1 LMVPIVVTGKRHV
14 AVDCERREAMS
25 ERENGNKRIK
35 GEKEKLIGYCGL
47 YCGDCSGY
55 KGTIA
60 NLARDLRKE
69 LDRERF
75 GELAKIL
82 SKIPFFKALEGF
94 PQCCEVLDTLPK
106 MRCKKTCRGNGGP
119 PDCEIRKCNRNKGL
133 DGCWQCEAFKT
144 CTKLDF
150 LKAGHGDAHIKNLG
164 KLKRNGPTAFVIGKR
179 HWRTAAKNG

>member
-1 LMVPIVVTGKRHV
+1 
-14 AVDCERREAMS
+14 MS
-25 ERENGNKRIK
+25 EKESGNKRIK

-106 MRCKKTCRGNGGP
+106 MRCKKTVPGQRGAAGLRNPQVQPEQG
-119 PDCEIRKCNRNKGL
+119 IR
-133 DGCWQCEAFKT
+133 
-144 CTKLDF
+144 
-150 LKAGHGDAHIKNLG
+150 
-164 KLKRNGPTAFVIGKR
+164 
-179 HWRTAAKNG
+179 